1 MMMQTPIF
9 LIESFLDRSIRLH
22 ECSEGTDGLVRP
34 SAVTSSHTNQ
44 LPTESD
50 RDGTGQGLR
59 EKAFGR

>member
-1 MMMQTPIF
+1 VMMQTPIF
-9 LIESFLDRSIRLH
+9 LIESFCGSEYTQH
-22 ECSEGTDGLVRP
+22 ECSAGTDDLVRP

-44 LPTESD
+44 LLTESD